1 MKLFNKIKFALVN
14 KPWIILG
21 IIILLGLLLRT
32 LNLKDNVIFAYDQ
45 ARDAQRIMEM
55 VNNHDLKL
63 VGPETDIPGIFN
75 GILFYLVLLPVYAL
89 THFDPNAASLFLVVI
104 NLIMIPLLY
113 YFSLILFKNK
123 YVGYIAG
130 FLWAVSFEQINFAK
144 YISNASLMPLSTTVF
159 FFGLAIYLFQKKEW
173 GFILSIVGLA
183 TSIHFNFYLVYL
195 FIFYPI
201 FFLIYRPQVKLKTFA
216 VSAFLLVLILSPFAI
231 AEIRWHFPAIK
242 GLAKYFIERTK
253 GTEELDLFI
262 VVKKYYERI
271 AEMNYFSFFSFQR
284 DIGTV
289 LIYTL
294 SFFAL
299 SKLKN
304 NIKIFAALCIFSTL
318 PLFFFNSGVLT
329 VPVIN
334 SSIFFI
340 ITLTVASGIYLVGA
354 KNKIFLFVLLG
365 LVFFSNFLLFKKDG
379 FKINTLFA
387 SHPLT
392 NGLEKKA
399 IDYMYQSSN
408 KSFSF
413 CSVSNPLFFN
423 TIWSFMFKTYGERKY
438 GYLPVWTGQKQ
449 DMNMNYLKE
458 DTKYLANRYLLI
470 EPLVGIPRFAKTIT
484 IYLEDKYS
492 SLLTE
497 KNFGQFVVQKRL
509 RYPAQN
515 TLFTDTQNLASGE
528 VNSIKSV
535 TEGVKEPRYYCYT
548 D

>member
-1 MKLFNKIKFALVN
+1 MKLFNKIKFTLAN
-14 KPWIILG
+14 KPWIVIG
-21 IIILLGLLLRT
+21 VIILLGLFLRT
-32 LNLKDNVIFAYDQ
+32 LNLKDHVIFAYDQ
-45 ARDAQRIMEM
+45 ARDAQRIMGM
-55 VNNHDLKL
+55 VYGHDLKL
-63 VGPETDIPGIFN
+63 VGPETDISGVFN
-75 GILFYLVLLPVYAL
+75 GILFYLLMLPIYAL
-89 THFDPNAASLFLVVI
+89 THFDPNAASLFLVI
-104 NLIMIPLLY
+104 LNLVMIPLLY

-130 FLWAVSFEQINFAK
+130 FLWAISFEQINFAK
-144 YISNASLMPLSTTVF
+144 YISNASLMPLTTTVF
-159 FFGLAIYLFQKKEW
+159 FLGLAIYLFQKKEW
-173 GFILSIVGLA
+173 GLIVSIVGLA

-195 FIFYPI
+195 FVFYPL
-201 FFLIYRPQVKLKTFA
+201 FFLIYRPTFRVKTF
-216 VSAFLLVLILSPFAI
+216 VISAFIFILIISPFII

-242 GLAKYFIERTK
+242 GLTNYFINHTK
-253 GTEELDLFI
+253 EGEGFNLLTML
-262 VVKKYYERI
+262 KKYYDRI

-299 SKLKN
+299 NKLKN
-304 NIKIFAALCIFSTL
+304 KIKIFAALCLFSTL
-318 PLFFFNSGVLT
+318 PLFIFNSGVLT

-340 ITLTVASGIYLVGA
+340 ITLTVASGIYLAGS

-365 LVFFSNFLLFKKDG
+365 LVFFSNFLLYKKDD

-438 GYLPVWTGQKQ
+438 GYLPVWSGQRQ
-449 DMNMNYLKE
+449 DMNINYLSD
-458 DTKYLANRYLLI
+458 DTSHLTERFLLI
-470 EPLVGIPRFAKTIT
+470 EPLVGIPRFAKNIT
-484 IYLEDKYS
+484 IYLEDKNS
-492 SLLTE
+492 SLIAE
-497 KNFGQFVVQKRL
+497 KHFDQFIVQKRQ
-509 RYPAQN
+509 RYPIRG
-515 TLFTDTQNLASGE
+515 TTFIDTQKLASGE
-528 VNSIKSV
+528 INSIKSV
-535 TEGVKEPRYYCYT
+535 TAGLKEPRYYCYT